1 MRNFLIRSLVA
12 LVAIPALLWIFHA
25 GGLWLHGLVTLLV
38 VLSCVEL
45 CRQSHASG
53 IPFNPVVSVALTLS
67 LPLFIVEGTGR
78 HWVLWAAGAVVLT
91 ALWAVRKKDPRTAL
105 LGAML
110 HIATALWIGL
120 GFGALILLR
129 DLNGGE
135 GFKWLVFLYANLWIG
150 DTAAYLFGSW
160 IGGPKLAVAISPKKT
175 IAGSL
180 AQIVVSAIIGSVYVA
195 FHWIDAPAV
204 VLIVAAIAIGIV
216 GQVGDLFESIFK
228 RAAGVKD
235 FGSIVPGHGG
245 ILDRFD
251 STLLAA
257 PTLWCILTF
266 WLSP

>member
-1 MRNFLIRSLVA
+1 MHNFLIRSLVA
-12 LVAIPALLWIFHA
+12 LIAIPALLLIFHA
-25 GGLWLHGLVTLLV
+25 GGLWLHGLVTLFV
-38 VLSCVEL
+38 VLACVEL
-45 CRQSHASG
+45 CRQAHASG
-53 IPFNPVVSVALTLS
+53 IPFNPVVGVALTLS

-78 HWVLWAAGAVVLT
+78 HWMLWAAGAVVLT
-91 ALWAVRKKDPRTAL
+91 ALWAVRRKDPRTVV
-105 LGAML
+105 LGATVHL
-110 HIATALWIGL
+110 ATALWIGL

-129 DLNGGE
+129 DLAGGD

-160 IGGPKLAVAISPKKT
+160 IGGPKLAPAISPKKT

-180 AQIVVSAIIGSVYVA
+180 AQIAVSAGIGVVYAV
-195 FHWIDAPAV
+195 FHWIDAPSLI
-204 VLIVAAIAIGIV
+204 LIVAAIAIGIV

-235 FGSIVPGHGG
+235 FSSIVPGHGG

-257 PTLWCILTF
+257 PTLWCIITF